1 MTQYRLQKLYSNN
14 VQLLVPSKGG
24 QAGHDT
30 QLEGREEYKI
40 LVGRHP
46 KKKKVLRETGLNDKI
61 ILKRV
66 LQKHFAKMWWTY
78 FNSILAGQNAY
89 WRARHPFLPY

>member
-46 KKKKVLRETGLNDKI
+46 KKKKSITRNRPEWQNYIKTGLTETFREDVVD
-61 ILKRV
+61 L
-66 LQKHFAKMWWTY
+66 F
-78 FNSILAGQNAY
+78 
-89 WRARHPFLPY
+89 